1 MDSHLL
7 FELTYVLYRVCLAI
21 IHGERWLVE
30 SSRKFCLFYLS
41 CKGWFRNLAQRL
53 FHNVSFYSFARR
65 APAFPSMRVLFF
77 TREGFTWWSSRPL
90 SVYNIFFIIKGDI
103 KAGRGSFLLC
113 STELLL
119 QIINLLLHGFI
130 IVSLMGYVS
139 FPLKIT
145 SIRVDGMHTAFLIV
159 LTISFTFKIE
169 KLILLT
175 NISRFCLIRACL
187 MWTWSCHT

>member
-1 MDSHLL
+1 M
-7 FELTYVLYRVCLAI
+7 I
-21 IHGERWLVE
+21 G
-30 SSRKFCLFYLS
+30 
-41 CKGWFRNLAQRL
+41 
-53 FHNVSFYSFARR
+53 
-65 APAFPSMRVLFF
+65 
-77 TREGFTWWSSRPL
+77 
-90 SVYNIFFIIKGDI
+90 GDI
-103 KAGRGSFLLC
+103 KVGRGSFLLC

-139 FPLKIT
+139 FPLKIA

-187 MWTWSCHT
+187 MWT